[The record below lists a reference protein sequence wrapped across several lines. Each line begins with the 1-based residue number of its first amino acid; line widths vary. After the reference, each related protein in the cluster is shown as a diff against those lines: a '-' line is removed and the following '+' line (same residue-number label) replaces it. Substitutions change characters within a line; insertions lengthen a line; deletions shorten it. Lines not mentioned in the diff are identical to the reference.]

1 MKGFITLV
9 GQGADAAAITT
20 DKNNKQVIFK
30 NYALFTNCISD
41 MNNTQVDNTI
51 DLDALIPMYTLM
63 EYRDN

>member
-9 GQGADAAAITT
+9 GQGADAVAITA

-30 NYALFTNCISD
+30 NYASFTNCISD

>member
-1 MKGFITLV
+1 MKGFITLAR
-9 GQGADAAAITT
+9 QGADAAAIAA
-20 DKNNKQVIFK
+20 DKNSKQVIFK
-30 NYALFTNCISD
+30 NYASFTNCISD